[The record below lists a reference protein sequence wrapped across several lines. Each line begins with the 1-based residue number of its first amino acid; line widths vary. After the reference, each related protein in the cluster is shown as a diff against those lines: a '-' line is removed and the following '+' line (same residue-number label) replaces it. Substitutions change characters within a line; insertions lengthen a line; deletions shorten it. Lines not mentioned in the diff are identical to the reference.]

1 MDKLRLDIRANDELQ
16 PDLRD
21 LAETMARL
29 SLIPDEFEGKE
40 KISQWLKTLAN
51 MQASDELSESQV
63 RQLLFDLETSYNSFN
78 RLLHP

>member
-1 MDKLRLDIRANDELQ
+1 MDKLRLNIRANDDVQ

-29 SLIPDEFEGKE
+29 SLIPDGFEGKE
-40 KISQWLKTLAN
+40 KINSWLKTLVS
-51 MQASDELSESQV
+51 MQASDELSEAQV
-63 RQLLFDLETSYNSFN
+63 RQLLFDLETAYNAFN